1 MVERLTA
8 KIRPQILAIIF
19 VVGFLAYVALKSDG
33 ANAKDIMSL
42 VVIAI
47 VSLGKDLIQ
56 LDKDKAE

>member
-1 MVERLTA
+1 MVDKLFA
-8 KIRPQILAIIF
+8 KIRPQILAIIL
-19 VVGFLAYVALKSDG
+19 VVGFLAYVALRSNG
-33 ANAKDIMSL
+33 ADAKDIMSL

>member
-1 MVERLTA
+1 MIERLTA
-8 KIRPQILAIIF
+8 KIRPQIL
-19 VVGFLAYVALKSDG
+19 
-33 ANAKDIMSL
+33 AKDIMSL